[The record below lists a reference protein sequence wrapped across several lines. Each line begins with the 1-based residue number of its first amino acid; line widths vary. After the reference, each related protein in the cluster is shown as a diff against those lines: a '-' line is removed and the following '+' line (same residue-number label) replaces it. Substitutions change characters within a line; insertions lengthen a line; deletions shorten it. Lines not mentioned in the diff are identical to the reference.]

1 MTIPHVTVSFFTVFL
16 AEMGDKTQLAT
27 MALGGTSGRPLMVF
41 WGSMLA
47 LLLASL
53 IGATAGGA
61 VATVVDPVFLQIAAA
76 IGFLLQGLRLLME
89 AGATSMPDNGDG

>member
-1 MTIPHVTVSFFTVFL
+1 
-16 AEMGDKTQLAT
+16 

-41 WGSMLA
+41 WGSILA

-53 IGATAGGA
+53 IGATLGGA
-61 VATVVDPVFLQIAAA
+61 VATIVDPVFLQIAAA

-89 AGATSMPDNGDG
+89 SRATSM

>member
-1 MTIPHVTVSFFTVFL
+1 MTTPHIATSFLTVFL

-41 WGSMLA
+41 WGSILA

-53 IGATAGGA
+53 IGATLGGA
-61 VATVVDPVFLQIAAA
+61 VATVADPVFLQIAAA

-89 AGATSMPDNGDG
+89 SRATSM

>member
-1 MTIPHVTVSFFTVFL
+1 MTTPHIATSFLTVFL

-41 WGSMLA
+41 WGSILA

-53 IGATAGGA
+53 IGATLGGA
-61 VATVVDPVFLQIAAA
+61 VATIVDPVFLQIAAA

-89 AGATSMPDNGDG
+89 SRATSM